1 MMVGPAMAMPTAK
14 AFTLSPSRADSSV
27 KIACSLAVPPRPPA
41 SFGQVIPAQPW
52 SARYACHGFARA
64 THCASPRAMPKAS
77 PRAGSLSAAVSSQP
91 RASARKAASSGL
103 SSKSTARE

>member
-14 AFTLSPSRADSSV
+14 AFTLNPSLAASSV

-41 SFGQVIPAQPW
+41 SFGQVIPAHPL
-52 SARYACHGFARA
+52 SARNACHGFARA
-64 THCASPRAMPKAS
+64 THCASPRAMPVPR
-77 PRAGSLSAAVSSQP
+77 PRAGSLSAASSSQL

-103 SSKSTARE
+103 SSKSTVRE